1 MDSHKAG
8 RSVMMNPAKY
18 LSPENTRIPQNFRA
32 LENILG
38 VFMTNINLGL
48 KKRSMHTLGLM
59 TSVYKA

>member
-1 MDSHKAG
+1 
-8 RSVMMNPAKY
+8 MMNPAKY